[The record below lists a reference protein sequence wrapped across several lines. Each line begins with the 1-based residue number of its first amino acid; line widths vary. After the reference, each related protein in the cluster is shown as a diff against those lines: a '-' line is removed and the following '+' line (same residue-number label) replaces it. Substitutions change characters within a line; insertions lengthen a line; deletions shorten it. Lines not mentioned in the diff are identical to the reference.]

1 MANYQNKKVE
11 IFSGINDIPLAP
23 NSNSGGNISH
33 LYSLYNALIDLLETD
48 VNALQA
54 SLAIDYSTD
63 ITTLQTNVSNLE
75 TSLDIN
81 TNNIA
86 NNTNNI
92 TTNTSSIGTLNTN
105 VSNIQATVNNNTSAI
120 NALDTRVTA
129 HDNSIQEI
137 YNILGAA
144 SSVHFNNTNFYVDPF
159 IGDDS
164 ADGLTPNTPFFS
176 ISKLLEVL
184 GEKHLPETI
193 TINIRYYP
201 DTSFDFSRLTT
212 QIKGREKDNRPKI
225 IITTDDVSNFQIY
238 TAKELIRT
246 NPDYP
251 LYIEFN
257 NCDFVADKDAIDII
271 NCNSFIKFASSCN
284 FDANPPNTNSIFYI
298 ENSEVEF
305 RTFNNDLIFNNT
317 NSSALECAVKLVNSR
332 ARFEQCTINNIN
344 TFVIAQ
350 NNSVV
355 INSLNSNTVTNV
367 TTQYDIRAHS
377 KILTN
382 RYNLFNEPDII
393 IDGTS
398 TINNFVVFDKNFTN
412 PPLTGKLNIL
422 VNAPKDYY
430 IRVTGYSGFY
440 NNLVSEIYAD
450 NNSLSSQ
457 NNKLNK
463 GQTLSIDFTGT
474 TSIDYVNFQIQLH
487 DFI

>member
-33 LYSLYNALIDLLETD
+33 LYNLYNTLIDLLETD
-48 VNALQA
+48 INDLQA
-54 SLAIDYSTD
+54 SQSVDYSLD
-63 ITTLQTNVSNLE
+63 IITLQTNVSNLQ

-81 TNNIA
+81 TNNLATNI
-86 NNTNNI
+86 NNI
-92 TTNTSSIGTLNTN
+92 TTNTNSIGTLNTN
-105 VSNIQATVNNNTSAI
+105 VGNIQTSVNNNTSSI
-120 NALDTRVTA
+120 SSIDTRVTTNEN
-129 HDNSIQEI
+129 DIQEI
-137 YNILGAA
+137 YNSLG
-144 SSVHFNNTNFYVDPF
+144 SISGVFFNGTNFYVDPF

-164 ADGLTPNTPFFS
+164 ADGLTPDTPLFT
-176 ISKLLEVL
+176 IYRLEEIL
-184 GEKHLPETI
+184 STKHLPELI
-193 TINIRYYP
+193 TINIRYYIGN
-201 DTSFDFSRLTT
+201 TLDFSRVST
-212 QIKGREKDNRPKI
+212 QLKGKEKENRPKI
-225 IITTDDVSNFQIY
+225 VITTDEVSNFQILHN
-238 TAKELIRT
+238 KELIKT
-246 NPDYP
+246 NNNFP

-257 NCDFVADKDAIDII
+257 NCDFVADNDPLDII
-271 NCNSFIKFASSCN
+271 DCNSFIKFASSCT
-284 FDANPPNTNSIFYI
+284 FDSNPSNTKSIFYF
-298 ENSEVEF
+298 ENTEVEF
-305 RTFNNDLIFNNT
+305 STFSNDLVFNNSNNA
-317 NSSALECAVKLVNSR
+317 ALECAVKLVNAR
-332 ARFEQCTINNIN
+332 ARFEKCTVNDIN

-350 NNSVV
+350 NNSIV
-355 INSLNSNTVTNV
+355 INSLNSNSVTNV
-367 TTQYDIRAHS
+367 TTQYELRDNS

-440 NNLVSEIYAD
+440 NNLVAEIYAD